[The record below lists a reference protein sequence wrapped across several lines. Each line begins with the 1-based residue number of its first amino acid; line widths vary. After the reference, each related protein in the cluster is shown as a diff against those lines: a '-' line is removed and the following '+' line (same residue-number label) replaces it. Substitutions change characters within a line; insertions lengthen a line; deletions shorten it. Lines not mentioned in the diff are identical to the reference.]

1 MRPASPP
8 ASLYVGHT
16 THSRLRPRPHRF
28 TYGVFQ
34 LLVDI
39 DRIDEAVAGLSLLRK
54 GRFGVFSFAERDH
67 GARDGS
73 PLRAWVTDKLAAADI
88 PASAHTIR
96 LLCFPRMLGFVFNP
110 ISIFFVHAADERL
123 EAVIYEVNNTFG
135 QTHAYV
141 VPATGAARERQ
152 SADKRLYVSPFYR
165 VEGGY
170 RFKLTS
176 PADTVQLVITKQVDA
191 EVDFTANLIA
201 ERRALTDAAL
211 LSLFFGMPLM
221 TLGVVAAIHWQAL
234 RLWVKGAPFGA
245 RPPGPKTGF
254 SVGRAF
260 SRLSWND
267 VEAMSGRSS
276 KHEQRGA
283 VDHRRRP
290 GPRAA

>member
-1 MRPASPP
+1 MRPV
-8 ASLYVGHT
+8 SLYVGHT

-28 TYGVFQ
+28 SYGVFQ
-34 LLVDI
+34 LLIDV
-39 DRIDEAVAGLSLLRK
+39 DRIDDAVVGLTCLNK

-73 PLRAWVTDKLAAADI
+73 PLRRWVDQKLADAKIAG
-88 PASAHTIR
+88 SAHTIR
-96 LLCFPRMLGFVFNP
+96 LLCFPRVLGFVFNP

-141 VPATGAARERQ
+141 LPAVGAAKQRQ
-152 SADKRLYVSPFYR
+152 AADKRLYVSPFYR

-170 RFKLTS
+170 RFEMAAPDETFR
-176 PADTVQLVITKQVDA
+176 LVIAKQVDG

-211 LSLFFGMPLM
+211 LGLFFGMPLM
-221 TLGVVAAIHWQAL
+221 TLGVVAAIHWEAL
-234 RLWVKGAPFGA
+234 RLWIKGAPFGA

-267 VEAMSGRSS
+267 ARAMSGRGSN
-276 KHEQRGA
+276 HEQHRPA
-283 VDHRRRP
+283 DHRRRP

>member
-1 MRPASPP
+1 MRP

-34 LLVDI
+34 LLIDV
-39 DRIDEAVAGLSLLRK
+39 DRIDEAASGLACLNK

-67 GARDGS
+67 GPRDGS
-73 PLRAWVTDKLAAADI
+73 PLRAWAAKLLQDAGI
-88 PASAHTIR
+88 QASAHTIR
-96 LLCFPRMLGFVFNP
+96 LLCFPRVLGFVFNP
-110 ISIFFVHAADERL
+110 VSIFFVHAADERL

-141 VPATGAARERQ
+141 VPATGAAKERQ
-152 SADKRLYVSPFYR
+152 AADKRLYVSPFYR

-170 RFKLTS
+170 QFDLTA
-176 PADTVQLVITKQVDA
+176 PNDTFSLVIAKQVDG
-191 EVDFTANLIA
+191 EVDFTANLIT

-211 LSLFFGMPLM
+211 LKLFFSMPLM
-221 TLGVVAAIHWQAL
+221 TVGVVAAIYWEAL
-234 RLWVKGAPFGA
+234 RLWIKGAPFGA
-245 RPPGPKTGF
+245 RPPGPKFSF

-267 VEAMSGRSS
+267 VRAMSGRGSF
-276 KHEQRGA
+276 HEQRGPD
-283 VDHRRRP
+283 DHRRRP

>member
-1 MRPASPP
+1 MRP

-16 THSRLRPRPHRF
+16 THSRLKPRPHRF
-28 TYGVFQ
+28 TYAIFQ
-34 LLVDI
+34 LLIDV
-39 DRIDEAVAGLSLLRK
+39 DRIDEAVSGLACLNK

-73 PLRAWVTDKLAAADI
+73 PLRAWVMDKLAEAGV
-88 PASAHTIR
+88 PASAHTVR
-96 LLCFPRMLGFVFNP
+96 LLCFPRVLGFVFNP

-141 VPATGAARERQ
+141 VPATGAAKERQ
-152 SADKRLYVSPFYR
+152 AADKRLYVSPFYR

-176 PADTVQLVITKQVDA
+176 PDETFRLVIAKQVDG

-201 ERRALTDAAL
+201 ERRPLTDAAL
-211 LSLFFGMPLM
+211 LGLFFGMPLM
-221 TLGVVAAIHWQAL
+221 TLGVVAAIHWEAL
-234 RLWVKGAPFGA
+234 RLWIKGATFGT

-267 VEAMSGRSS
+267 VDAMSGKGSN
-276 KHEQRGA
+276 HEQHGP
-283 VDHRRRP
+283 DEHRRRP
-290 GPRAA
+290 GARAA

>member
-1 MRPASPP
+1 MRP

-16 THSRLRPRPHRF
+16 THSRLEPRPHRF

-34 LLVDI
+34 LLIDV
-39 DRIDEAVAGLSLLRK
+39 DRIDEAVAGLTCLRK

-73 PLRAWVTDKLAAADI
+73 PLRTWAAKLLTDADI

-96 LLCFPRMLGFVFNP
+96 LLCFPRVLGFVFNP
-110 ISIFFVHAADERL
+110 VSIFFVHAADDRL

-141 VPATGAARERQ
+141 MPASGAPKERQ
-152 SADKRLYVSPFYR
+152 TADKRLYVSPFYL

-176 PADTVQLVITKQVDA
+176 PAESFRLVIAKQVDG

-211 LSLFFGMPLM
+211 LGLFFGMPLM
-221 TLGVVAAIHWQAL
+221 TLGVVAAIHWEAL
-234 RLWVKGAPFGA
+234 RLWIKGAPFGA
-245 RPPGPKTGF
+245 RPSGPKTGF

-267 VEAMSGRSS
+267 VEAMSGRGSS
-276 KHEQRGA
+276 HEQRRPT
-283 VDHRRRP
+283 DHSGRP
-290 GPRAA
+290 GARAA